1 MAENKNSFIA
11 YLDWGSTFDE
21 LDETEA
27 GQLIKLIFN
36 YVRDKDP
43 EAPNR
48 LIKIAFDPIKQDL
61 KRDLK
66 KWVGYIEKQRVNGV
80 KGGRPKETQITQAF
94 FEEPK
99 KADNVFVNV
108 FDNVNVNVNDS
119 LEEPKNE
126 NSDVE
131 IEKCLE
137 IALKD
142 ERWVRSNKTEKP
154 ELLAFNYYLERLGVY
169 YKVPIDYKSH
179 FSRLKKKNPSLLTK
193 NYSIEELRELA
204 KQLDHDTQP
213 RI

>member
-21 LDETEA
+21 LDEIES
-27 GQLIKLIFN
+27 GQLIKLIFD

-43 EAPNR
+43 EAPNK
-48 LIKIAFDPIKQDL
+48 LIKIAFDHIKQDL

-66 KWVGYIEKQRVNGV
+66 KWDAYIEKQRVNGV

-94 FEEPK
+94 FQEPK

-108 FDNVNVNVNDS
+108 FDNVNVNDS

-126 NSDVE
+126 NSSLE

-142 ERWVRSNKTEKP
+142 ERWVRSNKTDAL
-154 ELLAFNYYLERLGVY
+154 ELKHFNYYLERLGVY
-169 YKVPIDYKSH
+169 YKLPIDYKSH
-179 FSRLKKKNPSLLTK
+179 FSRLKKKNPSLLTEV
-193 NYSIEELRELA
+193 YTIDELRQLA
-204 KQLDHDTQP
+204 KQLDSEP
-213 RI
+213 IK